1 MQIVRAQVMHTPP
14 RTHSKRS
21 RTAPSRSRMGGSSPS
36 APSTQIRAA
45 HPGAEVRDERD
56 ALLLPGLVDTHVHF
70 PQLPIIGAMGLGLLE
85 WLQQRALPQ
94 EARMADP
101 VYARAVA
108 REFLDGL
115 AANGTT
121 TALVFG
127 SHFPEAQDALFE
139 EAERKGLRIASGLV
153 VSDRNLLPELHVD
166 PQAAYD
172 AGAELA
178 RRWHGRGR
186 LRYAVTPRFSLSCT
200 DGMLESCG
208 ALHAEV
214 GALVTSH
221 INESPAEV
229 EAVAGLFE
237 WSEDYLETYERFGLV
252 TSSTVLAHNDHPRDA
267 ELGRLAAAGTSV
279 AHCPESNAFLGSGL
293 FPMRR
298 HLDHGVKVALGTD
311 VGAGTGFSLF
321 KEGLM
326 AYELQMLREDGVR
339 LGPAELLH
347 LATRAGA
354 LALGLAD
361 EVGDLS
367 PGKAADF
374 VLVRPPEGSTLAAV
388 LRHSDSPEQSLGAI
402 FALAREESVVEVR
415 VAGAPVA
422 PGQVARRGREPP
434 DHFRLARLMADPAL
448 GEILVQRDELAHRVK
463 ELGEEVSRDYAGRQL
478 LLIGVLKGAVFF
490 LADLMRHL
498 DVDCEVDF
506 MAVSSY
512 GASTDSS
519 GVVRI
524 LKDLDAPIEDKH
536 VLIVEDIVDSGLTLS
551 YLFRMLRARH
561 PASLE
566 VCALLTKPQRREI
579 ELPIKYVGFEI
590 PNRFA
595 IGYGLDF
602 AERYRN
608 LPYVAV
614 LNEP

>member
-1 MQIVRAQVMHTPP
+1 VQIVRAQVMHTPRDP
-14 RTHSKRS
+14 LALEAFSDGAIAFDDGRIVATG
-21 RTAPSRSRMGGSSPS
+21 AFDG
-36 APSTQIRAA
+36 IRRA

-85 WLQQRALPQ
+85 WLEQRALPE

-101 VYARAVA
+101 GYARTVA

-127 SHFPEAQDALFE
+127 SHFPDAQDALFE

-153 VSDRNLLPELHVD
+153 VSDRNLLPELHLD
-166 PQAAYD
+166 PQTAYE
-172 AGAELA
+172 AGAALA
-178 RRWHGRGR
+178 RRWHGCGR

-221 INESPAEV
+221 INESVAEV

-237 WSEDYLETYERFGLV
+237 WSGDYLETYERFGLV

-293 FPMRR
+293 FPLRE

-326 AYELQMLREDGVR
+326 AYELQMLRDGVR

-354 LALGLAD
+354 LALGLD
-361 EVGDLS
+361 GEIGDLS
-367 PGKAADF
+367 DGKAADF

-388 LRHSDSPEQSLGAI
+388 LRHSDSPEQSLGAV

-415 VAGAPVA
+415 VAG
-422 PGQVARRGREPP
+422 E
-434 DHFRLARLMADPAL
+434 
-448 GEILVQRDELAHRVK
+448 
-463 ELGEEVSRDYAGRQL
+463 
-478 LLIGVLKGAVFF
+478 AV
-490 LADLMRHL
+490 
-498 DVDCEVDF
+498 
-506 MAVSSY
+506 
-512 GASTDSS
+512 
-519 GVVRI
+519 
-524 LKDLDAPIEDKH
+524 
-536 VLIVEDIVDSGLTLS
+536 
-551 YLFRMLRARH
+551 
-561 PASLE
+561 
-566 VCALLTKPQRREI
+566 
-579 ELPIKYVGFEI
+579 
-590 PNRFA
+590 
-595 IGYGLDF
+595 
-602 AERYRN
+602 
-608 LPYVAV
+608 
-614 LNEP
+614 

>member
-1 MQIVRAQVMHTPP
+1 MQIVRAQVMHTP
-14 RTHSKRS
+14 RADALEAFSDGAVAFDDGRIV
-21 RTAPSRSRMGGSSPS
+21 AIGSF
-36 APSTQIRAA
+36 TQIREA

-94 EARMADP
+94 EARLADP

-127 SHFPEAQDALFE
+127 SHFAEAQDALFE

-172 AGAELA
+172 AGAALA

-229 EAVAGLFE
+229 EAVARLFE

-267 ELGRLAAAGTSV
+267 ELARLAAAGTSV

-326 AYELQMLREDGVR
+326 AYELQMLREDGVW

-388 LRHSDSPEQSLGAI
+388 LRHSDSPEQSLGAT
-402 FALAREESVVEVR
+402 FALAREESVAEVR
-415 VAGAPVA
+415 VAG
-422 PGQVARRGREPP
+422 EP
-434 DHFRLARLMADPAL
+434 L
-448 GEILVQRDELAHRVK
+448 
-463 ELGEEVSRDYAGRQL
+463 
-478 LLIGVLKGAVFF
+478 
-490 LADLMRHL
+490 
-498 DVDCEVDF
+498 
-506 MAVSSY
+506 
-512 GASTDSS
+512 
-519 GVVRI
+519 
-524 LKDLDAPIEDKH
+524 
-536 VLIVEDIVDSGLTLS
+536 
-551 YLFRMLRARH
+551 
-561 PASLE
+561 
-566 VCALLTKPQRREI
+566 
-579 ELPIKYVGFEI
+579 
-590 PNRFA
+590 
-595 IGYGLDF
+595 
-602 AERYRN
+602 
-608 LPYVAV
+608 
-614 LNEP
+614 